1 MMKKLLAIGS
11 LAMVVGCYTMDMNVS
26 LKKDDSGKAS
36 FVITMPYS
44 PPEEGQ
50 KDTTLDDLRTT
61 LKTMAEGKKGVK
73 LLKYKEK
80 IDDAGNIIMTAEY
93 SFTDFSEFFSGEGEN
108 FSFSLDKNGKDRTL
122 TCRFTQDSLLS
133 TDLPENATSEDST
146 AASLSELAN
155 MFLMTA
161 MFNLVLDV
169 EGTVSSHNADS
180 VKAGKIYWSVP
191 FFSEDPETKTLTV
204 KYKVK

>member
-11 LAMVVGCYTMDMNVS
+11 LAVVAGCYTMDINMS

-36 FVITMPYS
+36 IVITMPYS

-50 KDTTLDDLRTT
+50 TDTTLDDLRTT

-73 LLKYKEK
+73 LLKYNEK
-80 IDDAGNIIMTAEY
+80 TDTSGNIIMTAEY
-93 SFTDFSEFFSGEGEN
+93 SFADFNEFFSGRGEEY
-108 FSFSLDKNGKDRTL
+108 SFSLEKNGKERTL
-122 TCRFTQDSLLS
+122 TCKFKQDSLMP
-133 TDLPENATSEDST
+133 TELPENATSEDSAT
-146 AASLSELAN
+146 ASMNELMN
-155 MFLMTA
+155 MFLTSA
-161 MFNLVLDV
+161 MFNLVIDV

-191 FFSEDPETKTLTV
+191 FYSEDPEVKTLTV
-204 KYKVK
+204 KYTVK